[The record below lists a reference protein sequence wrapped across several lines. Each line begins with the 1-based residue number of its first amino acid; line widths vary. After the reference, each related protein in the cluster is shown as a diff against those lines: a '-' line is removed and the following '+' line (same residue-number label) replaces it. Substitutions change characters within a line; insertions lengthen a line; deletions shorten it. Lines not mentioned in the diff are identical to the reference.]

1 MRRLNIV
8 IIATLILSIS
18 GAFAQT
24 GTGLVYSPG
33 PNLPFQFLPSSPVPN
48 STTGDLL
55 CANGGVVGDCGVPIS
70 TVAGLGQA
78 NAFTGNESHSG
89 TELFTGTTV
98 PTMATGD
105 LYIGGTSTPPT
116 FGATAE
122 GNIHVNGFSGLTFQ
136 GEGSSYDA
144 ELLNSAGVGVWRN
157 ITNTQTLQIVGAG
170 AAATP
175 ALTIGGGT
183 TGIYNVSTT
192 GFGISV
198 NGVLKGDYGITNSA
212 AWTFVGNLFAPGLAS
227 LGATTTGYVCWTT
240 TTGAIS
246 EDSVSCLSSLRKL
259 KDQIKPLDG
268 ALNEIAALRPATF
281 IWRDPHDAN
290 QRGPQI
296 GMIAE
301 DVQSV
306 DRRLASY
313 SSDGALHGWREDAVV
328 ALLVRGEQELQ
339 TVNDNLRAANDNL
352 EQRLSRLERRA
363 PR

>member
-1 MRRLNIV
+1 MSIGN
-8 IIATLILSIS
+8 AT
-18 GAFAQT
+18 
-24 GTGLVYSPG
+24 TGLYS
-33 PNLPFQFLPSSPVPN
+33 
-48 STTGDLL
+48 
-55 CANGGVVGDCGVPIS
+55 
-70 TVAGLGQA
+70 
-78 NAFTGNESHSG
+78 
-89 TELFTGTTV
+89 
-98 PTMATGD
+98 
-105 LYIGGTSTPPT
+105 
-116 FGATAE
+116 
-122 GNIHVNGFSGLTFQ
+122 
-136 GEGSSYDA
+136 
-144 ELLNSAGVGVWRN
+144 
-157 ITNTQTLQIVGAG
+157 
-170 AAATP
+170 
-175 ALTIGGGT
+175 
-183 TGIYNVSTT
+183 VSTT

-268 ALNEIAALRPATF
+268 ALKEIAALRPATF

-363 PR
+363 R